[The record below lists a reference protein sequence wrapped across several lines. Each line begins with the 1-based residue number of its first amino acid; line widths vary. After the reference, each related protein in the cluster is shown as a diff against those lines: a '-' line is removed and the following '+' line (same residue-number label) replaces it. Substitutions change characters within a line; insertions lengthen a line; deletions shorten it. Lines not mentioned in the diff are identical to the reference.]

1 MPSYNPPLRDMQ
13 FLMHEVFKVTETYQQ
28 IPKYAEVDADTIN
41 AVVEEAG
48 KFAANVTFPLNI
60 SGDEEGCTLNKETH
74 EVTTPKGFKQAYA
87 QFIEGGWPALSCD
100 PEYGGQGLP
109 FVLNS
114 ALYEMLNSANQAW
127 TMYPGLSHG
136 AYEALHAYGTPEQ
149 KKTYLGKLTSGEWTG
164 TMCLTEPH
172 CGTDLGLLRT
182 KAEPLADGTYKITGN
197 KIFIS
202 AGEHDFTDNIVHL
215 VLARL
220 PDAPAGSKGISLF
233 VVPKFKVNADG
244 SLGERNPIFCGALEH
259 KMGIHGNATAQI
271 NIDGAIG
278 TLVGE
283 PNKGLQAMFVMM
295 NAARLGVGNQ
305 SLGLTEVAYQ
315 NALAYAKDRLQMRSL
330 SGVKAKDK
338 PADPIIVH
346 PDVRRMLL
354 TAKAYAEGGRALS
367 TFCALLLDKELY
379 HPDEKV
385 RKDSGELVALLTPIV
400 KAFITDNGWEATT
413 LSQQVFGGHGFI
425 KEWGMEQFVRDA
437 RINMIY
443 EGTNS
448 IQALDLLGRKILGNQ
463 GATLKKFG
471 KLIAQLVEEE
481 GVNEKMSEFITP
493 IAMLG
498 DQMTKFTTEIGFKGM
513 QNPDDVG
520 AAAVDYLRVAG
531 HLVFGYL
538 FARMAQVALREIE
551 KSTSAAGGAGNADP
565 FYLGKLQTARF
576 YFAKLFPETLTLMR
590 TARAG
595 SQSLMDSDAAL
606 A

>member
-13 FLMHEVFKVTETYQQ
+13 FLMHEVFKVTDDYRQMTAH
-28 IPKYAEVDADTIN
+28 AEVDADTIN
-41 AVVEEAG
+41 AVLEEAG

-60 SGDEEGCTLNKETH
+60 SGDAEGCVLNKETH
-74 EVTTPKGFKQAYA
+74 EVTTPKGFKEAY
-87 QFIEGGWPALSCD
+87 QKYVEGGWPSLSCD
-100 PEYGGQGLP
+100 TAYGGQGLP
-109 FVLNS
+109 FAVNS

-136 AYEALHAYGTPEQ
+136 AYEALHVHGTEEQ
-149 KKTYLGKLTSGEWTG
+149 KKLYLPKLTSGEWTG

-182 KAEPLADGTYKITGN
+182 KAEPVAGAPEGTYKITGN

-220 PDAPAGSKGISLF
+220 PDAPVGSKGISLF
-233 VVPKFKVNADG
+233 VVPKFVVKADG

-278 TLVGE
+278 TLVGQ

-315 NALAYAKDRLQMRSL
+315 NALSYAKDRLQMRSL
-330 SGVKAKDK
+330 SGTKAKDK

-354 TAKAYAEGGRALS
+354 TAKAYAEGGRALV
-367 TFCALLLDKELY
+367 TYCAFLIDKEFN

-385 RKDSGELVALLTPIV
+385 RKDSAELVALLTPIV
-400 KAFITDNGWEATT
+400 KAFITDNGWTATT
-413 LSQQVFGGHGFI
+413 MSQQVYGGHGFI
-425 KEWGMEQFVRDA
+425 TEWGMEQFVRDA

-443 EGTNS
+443 EGTNG
-448 IQALDLLGRKILGNQ
+448 IQALDLLGRKVLGNQ
-463 GATLKKFG
+463 GASLKKFG
-471 KLIAQLVEEE
+471 KLVAQLVEEE
-481 GVNEKMSEFITP
+481 GVNEKMAEFINP
-493 IAMLG
+493 IAYLG

-513 QNPDDVG
+513 QNPDEVG
-520 AAAVDYLRVAG
+520 AASVDYLRVAG
-531 HLVFGYL
+531 HLVFGYF
-538 FARMAQVALREIE
+538 FARMAQVALREIA
-551 KSTSAAGGAGNADP
+551 KGNTDP
-565 FYLGKLQTARF
+565 FYQAKLQTARF
-576 YFAKLFPETLTLMR
+576 YFAKLFPETATLMR

-595 SQSLMDSDAAL
+595 SKSLMDTDAAL

>member
-41 AVVEEAG
+41 AVIEEAG
-48 KFAANVTFPLNI
+48 KFAANVAFPLNI

-87 QFIEGGWPALSCD
+87 QFVEGGWPALSCD

-136 AYEALHAYGTPEQ
+136 AYEALHAYGTSEQ

-182 KAEPLADGTYKITGN
+182 KAEPQADGTYKITGN

-202 AGEHDFTDNIVHL
+202 AGEHDFTSNIVHL

-220 PDAPAGSKGISLF
+220 PDAPVGSKGISLF

-330 SGVKAKDK
+330 SGVKAKDQ

-367 TFCALLLDKELY
+367 TFCGLLLDKELH

-400 KAFITDNGWEATT
+400 KAFITDNGWTATT

-443 EGTNS
+443 EGTNG

-498 DQMTKFTTEIGFKGM
+498 EQMTKFTTEIGFKGM

-538 FARMAQVALREIE
+538 FARMAQVALREID
-551 KSTSAAGGAGNADP
+551 AGNADA
-565 FYLGKLQTARF
+565 FYQGKLQTARF